1 VLSDGMRLRH
11 VVIGVCLITAVTV
24 GIVVLRR
31 CLPKQITPIAE
42 VVKNRSKP
50 PALAQDKGTSVLTPI
65 DPETGK
71 PSVLSP
77 HGQERSL
84 IRRTPVPI
92 VLPADVSEGVRL
104 IVGQTSQKDYTVRAA
119 AVRVLGGNLSRAD
132 IGGLY
137 AFLRSGGRSHPEL
150 DELSLG
156 ALKNDVLQVLIA
168 QEIIPSD
175 LLPAI
180 LEMYRDPEMDIL
192 WRDYC
197 LQHVSLYYERRWK
210 PDNAKR
216 LDDPDRLEALKAF
229 AEALDSHDKWLAGT
243 ALLGLARL
251 SEVYPEI
258 DRAKVAERSLES
270 ALNEQEEPAT
280 RITAVGVC
288 GLLGKAE
295 VLPIARILAQTG
307 ESTPLRLSAIGTIG
321 LLGVTDDLEL
331 MQSLADGRDVV
342 MKKAAQMAVKR
353 IKMRAQK

>member
-1 VLSDGMRLRH
+1 MRLRH
-11 VVIGVCLITAVTV
+11 IVIGVCLITAVLV
-24 GIVVLRR
+24 GVVVLRWWCR
-31 CLPKQITPIAE
+31 PKQTKSIAV
-42 VVKNRSKP
+42 VVKSCSKP
-50 PALAQDKGTSVLTPI
+50 PALVRDKGASVQTPI
-65 DPETGK
+65 APGMGK
-71 PSVLSP
+71 PFVVSP
-77 HGQERSL
+77 QEQERSL
-84 IRRTPVPI
+84 NRITPVPV

-104 IVGQTSQKDYTVRAA
+104 IVGQTNQKDYTVRAA
-119 AVRVLGGNLSRAD
+119 AVRVLSDHLSRAD

-137 AFLRSGGRSHPEL
+137 AFLRSVGRSHPEL
-150 DELSLG
+150 DELSLC

-168 QEIIPSD
+168 QEIMPPD

-180 LEMYRDPEMDIL
+180 LEMYRDPQMDTL

-216 LDDPDRLEALKAF
+216 LDDPDRMEALKAF
-229 AEALDSHDKWLAGT
+229 AEALDSHEKGLAGT

-251 SEVYPEI
+251 SEEYPEI

-307 ESTPLRLSAIGTIG
+307 ESTPLRLSAIGAIG
-321 LLGVTDDLEL
+321 LLGVMDDLEL
-331 MQSLADGRDVV
+331 LQSLADGRDVV
-342 MKKAAQMAVKR
+342 MKKAAQTAVKR
-353 IKMRAQK
+353 IKMRASK